1 MLNVIRGECRGAVSL
16 GIYNYKNFIES
27 VENEEF
33 INFESGRKNNKMPKN
48 LIVVATP
55 SGREQKL
62 VWTEFSTVS

>member
-1 MLNVIRGECRGAVSL
+1 MSLGWMSWRRVSL

-33 INFESGRKNNKMPKN
+33 INFESGRKNNKMAKN

-62 VWTEFSTVS
+62 VWIEFSTVS